1 MHVISAISAGSV
13 VRANFQSTPRRNAA
27 TRSRGAR
34 SATRASSSSGDGD
47 EQSDGSILF
56 TFGKDPLGALFPKR
70 EPREGLFDA
79 PNPAANTFKNE
90 VTEAEEYAL
99 KRQYGGGGGILDA
112 LLPKRDDGLAGPKLT
127 EDDAEE
133 AAAPAP
139 EPEPAATAVAT
150 EKEPREG
157 GELVKAVAAAA
168 ARGTSVKD
176 AFAALFP
183 KREPREGLFDKEPAN
198 PAANAFKNE
207 VDDRED
213 AALKR
218 QYGGGIMEKLLPKR
232 EPHDGLA
239 GPKK

>member
-27 TRSRGAR
+27 TRPRGAR
-34 SATRASSSSGDGD
+34 FATRASSGE

-79 PNPAANTFKNE
+79 PNPAANAFKNE

-99 KRQYGGGGGILDA
+99 KRQYGGGGGILDK
-112 LLPKRDDGLAGPKLT
+112 LLPKREPHDGLAGPKLT

-133 AAAPAP
+133 VAA
-139 EPEPAATAVAT
+139 PEPAAAAVAT
-150 EKEPREG
+150 EKKPQEG

-183 KREPREGLFDKEPAN
+183 KREPREGLFDKPN

>member
-34 SATRASSSSGDGD
+34 SATRASSGD

-56 TFGKDPLGALFPKR
+56 TFGKDPLG
-70 EPREGLFDA
+70 
-79 PNPAANTFKNE
+79 
-90 VTEAEEYAL
+90 
-99 KRQYGGGGGILDA
+99 
-112 LLPKRDDGLAGPKLT
+112 
-127 EDDAEE
+127 
-133 AAAPAP
+133 
-139 EPEPAATAVAT
+139 
-150 EKEPREG
+150 
-157 GELVKAVAAAA
+157 
-168 ARGTSVKD
+168 
-176 AFAALFP
+176 ALFP

>member
-99 KRQYGGGGGILDA
+99 KRQ
-112 LLPKRDDGLAGPKLT
+112 
-127 EDDAEE
+127 
-133 AAAPAP
+133 
-139 EPEPAATAVAT
+139 
-150 EKEPREG
+150 
-157 GELVKAVAAAA
+157 
-168 ARGTSVKD
+168 
-176 AFAALFP
+176 
-183 KREPREGLFDKEPAN
+183 
-198 PAANAFKNE
+198 
-207 VDDRED
+207 
-213 AALKR
+213 
-218 QYGGGIMEKLLPKR
+218 
-232 EPHDGLA
+232 
-239 GPKK
+239 